1 MIFLLRILLGTT
13 LTLIGVMIR
22 SSVVEPEEPD
32 SLHTGANTWV
42 WGGADTVLPCLAAG
56 TLIIAPPG
64 SWLRRDF
71 INSITGLMT
80 GPGTPWV
87 TRYNG
92 ELREPLLWRQGS
104 QVSMRVQQRS
114 V

>member
-1 MIFLLRILLGTT
+1 M
-13 LTLIGVMIR
+13 
-22 SSVVEPEEPD
+22 EPEEPD

-42 WGGADTVLPCLAAG
+42 WGGADTVLTCLAAG

-80 GPGTPWV
+80 GPGTPWDESLEEQF
-87 TRYNG
+87 T
-92 ELREPLLWRQGS
+92 
-104 QVSMRVQQRS
+104 QVRGTGFFFFPYSSNLFV
-114 V
+114 

>member
-1 MIFLLRILLGTT
+1 M
-13 LTLIGVMIR
+13 
-22 SSVVEPEEPD
+22 EPEEPD

-80 GPGTPWV
+80 GPGTPWDESLEEQFTQVRGTGFFFFLTAV
-87 TRYNG
+87 TYLYNM
-92 ELREPLLWRQGS
+92 EQCVLFLISLFCDTCNFILITDS
-104 QVSMRVQQRS
+104 
-114 V
+114 